1 MKAIDVAHWR
11 MRSLRLS
18 GDPLESPEAVVHWL
32 GAAQSQDYGP
42 AKWSVGERTRGA
54 GDAALDRLFAQ
65 GAILRTHV
73 LRPTWHFVTPA
84 DIRWLLELTGPRVHA
99 LNAHYYRQLG
109 LDDDVLEKSSAAIA
123 GALGDGACLTRKEI
137 SDALKSVGIVADAGR
152 LGYIMMYAEL
162 NGLICSGPLNGKQH
176 TYALLDSRAPDARV
190 LSPDEA
196 LVELTL
202 RYFTSH
208 GPATIKDFRWW
219 SSLTVASI
227 RRGLDLVGSRLQH
240 EVVDGVPY
248 WFAEPPPAAP
258 PPAPRVHLLQGYDEY
273 IVGYSESKYL
283 LDVSGAA
290 RSLSTTRAV
299 FNGVIILDRQ
309 VAGHW
314 RRSLTKDSV
323 VIDAA
328 LYAPLDKAQSR
339 ALQEAADRH
348 GAFLGLPATVVPSE
362 I

>member
-1 MKAIDVAHWR
+1 MKAIDLAHWR

-18 GDPLESPEAVVHWL
+18 GDPLESPETVVQWL

-42 AKWSVGERTRGA
+42 AKWSVGERTRGTS
-54 GDAALDRLFAQ
+54 DVALDRLFAQ

-99 LNAHYYRQLG
+99 LNAHYYRLLG
-109 LDDDVLEKSSAAIA
+109 LDGDILEKSSAAIA
-123 GALGDGACLTRKEI
+123 GALGDGDCLTRKEI
-137 SDALKSVGIVADAGR
+137 SDALRSVGIVADAAR

-162 NGLICSGPLNGKQH
+162 NGLVCSGPLNGKQH
-176 TYALLDSRAPDARV
+176 TYALVDSRAPEARV

-196 LVELTL
+196 LAELTL

-219 SSLTVASI
+219 SSLTVARI

-248 WFAEPPPAAP
+248 WFAEPPPPAP
-258 PPAPRVHLLQGYDEY
+258 PAAPRVHLLQGYDEY

-283 LDVSGAA
+283 LGISGGA

-299 FNGVIILDRQ
+299 FNGVIILDSQ

-323 VIDAA
+323 VIEAA
-328 LYAPLDKAQSR
+328 LYAPLDRAQAR

-348 GAFLGLPATVVPSE
+348 GEFLGLPATVVRSE